1 MKKKTVI
8 KPFIPSMSNIIEKWL
23 TQMSLNGFALI
34 YNNWWKFVF
43 VETSPK
49 HREYCLYS
57 GFDASKGIWADY
69 YLAKKLCGKTKG
81 KLLKN
86 TYGIFEIDKDR
97 GRFLVLTKVRQTD
110 ILILVMR
117 NAKTSTKA

>member
-1 MKKKTVI
+1 
-8 KPFIPSMSNIIEKWL
+8 MSNIIEKWL